1 MIETLMPEDAI
12 TELTTTVLRKSKGR
26 KLEDGDR
33 LLVHYQGKLLNGEQ
47 FDASFDFS
55 SFEQEEGRT
64 AFDFVLGAGQ
74 VIQGWEQG
82 LNGQKLGEVL
92 ELKIPS
98 ELAYGEQGSGDT
110 IPPNSPLIFTVEV
123 LAVLPAGEA
132 DPVFLDFKDSGIKT
146 KKIGLTDELLATI
159 QRSKTGLDLN
169 DELNGGE
176 EVDLLMGLKGKDT
189 LHGGLGADVLIGGK
203 GKDRFLY
210 TDVEDSLVNE
220 AGRDQILDFGK
231 KDKIN
236 LQALADELQFIKK
249 GKFSGTAGEVRF
261 AEETLSLDIDG
272 DGTADFAVALPGVTK
287 LKGSNLLL

>member
-1 MIETLMPEDAI
+1 MLMSHEPI

-26 KLEDGDR
+26 KLQDGDR
-33 LLVHYQGKLLNGEQ
+33 LLVQYQGELLNGEQ

-55 SFEQEEGRT
+55 SFEPEEGRT
-64 AFDFVLGAGQ
+64 PFDFVLGAGQ
-74 VIQGWEQG
+74 VIQGWDQG
-82 LNGQKLGEVL
+82 LNGQKLGEVV

-98 ELAYGEQGSGDT
+98 ELAYGETGSGGT

-132 DPVFLDFKDSGIKT
+132 VPIYLDFKDIGIKT
-146 KKIGLTDELLATI
+146 KKLGLTDELLATV
-159 QRSKTGLDLN
+159 QFTQTGLDLN
-169 DELNGGE
+169 DELNGSE
-176 EVDLLMGLKGKDT
+176 QSDLLIGLKGKDT

-210 TDVEDSLVNE
+210 TALEDSLVNE
-220 AGRDQILDFGK
+220 EGRDHILDFGK

-249 GKFSGTAGEVRF
+249 GKFTGTAGEVRF
-261 AEETLSLDIDG
+261 AKETLSIDIDG
-272 DGTADFAVALPGVTK
+272 DELADFAVALPGVEK

>member
-1 MIETLMPEDAI
+1 MSQNSV

-26 KLEDGDR
+26 KLQDGDR
-33 LLVHYQGKLLNGEQ
+33 LLVHYQGELLNGEQ

-55 SFEQEEGRT
+55 RFEPEEGRT
-64 AFDFVLGAGQ
+64 PFDFVLGAGQ
-74 VIQGWEQG
+74 VIQGWDQG
-82 LNGQKLGEVL
+82 LNGQKLGEVV

-98 ELAYGEQGSGDT
+98 ELAYGETGSGGT

-132 DPVFLDFKDSGIKT
+132 VPIYLDFKDIGIKT
-146 KKIGLTDELLATI
+146 KKLGLTDELLATV
-159 QRSKTGLDLN
+159 QFTQTGLDLN
-169 DELNGGE
+169 DELNGSE
-176 EVDLLMGLKGKDT
+176 QSDLLIGLKGKDT
-189 LHGGLGADVLIGGK
+189 LHGGPGADVLIGGK

-210 TDVEDSLVNE
+210 TALEDSLVNE
-220 AGRDQILDFGK
+220 EGRDHILDFGK

-261 AEETLSLDIDG
+261 AKETLSLDIDG

>member
-1 MIETLMPEDAI
+1 MSQNSV

-26 KLEDGDR
+26 KLQDGDR
-33 LLVHYQGKLLNGEQ
+33 LLVHYQGELLNGEQ

-55 SFEQEEGRT
+55 SFEPEEGRT
-64 AFDFVLGAGQ
+64 PFDFVLGAGQ
-74 VIQGWEQG
+74 VIQGWDQG
-82 LNGQKLGEVL
+82 LNGQKLGEVV

-98 ELAYGEQGSGDT
+98 ELAYGETGSEGT

-132 DPVFLDFKDSGIKT
+132 VPIYLDFKDIGIKT
-146 KKIGLTDELLATI
+146 KKLGLTDELLATV
-159 QRSKTGLDLN
+159 QFTQTGLDLN
-169 DELNGGE
+169 DELNGSE
-176 EVDLLMGLKGKDT
+176 QSDLLIGLKGKDT

-210 TDVEDSLVNE
+210 TALEDSLVNE
-220 AGRDQILDFGK
+220 EGRDHILDFGK

-261 AEETLSLDIDG
+261 AKETLSLDIDG

>member
-1 MIETLMPEDAI
+1 MIETLMPRDAI

-33 LLVHYQGKLLNGEQ
+33 LLVQYQGKLLNGEQ

-98 ELAYGEQGSGDT
+98 ELAYGEQAIGDT
-110 IPPNSPLIFTVEV
+110 IPANSPLIFTVEV
-123 LAVLPAGEA
+123 LAMLPAGEA
-132 DPVFLDFKDSGIKT
+132 VPIYLDFKDIGINT
-146 KKIGLTDELLATI
+146 KKLGLTNEFLATV
-159 QRSKTGLDLN
+159 QFTKTGLDLN
-169 DELNGGE
+169 DELNGRDE
-176 EVDLLMGLKGKDT
+176 ADLLIGLKGKDT
-189 LHGGLGADVLIGGK
+189 LHGGGGADVLIGGK

-210 TDVEDSLVNE
+210 TAVEDSLVKE
-220 AGRDQILDFGK
+220 EGRDHILDFGK

-236 LQALADELQFIKK
+236 LKALADELQFIKK
-249 GKFSGTAGEVRF
+249 AKFTGTAGEVRF
-261 AEETLSLDIDG
+261 AKETLSIDIDG
-272 DGTADFAVALPGVTK
+272 DQSAEFAVALPGVEK

>member
-1 MIETLMPEDAI
+1 MSQDSV

-33 LLVHYQGKLLNGEQ
+33 LLVHYQGELLNGEQ

-55 SFEQEEGRT
+55 RFEPEEGRT
-64 AFDFVLGAGQ
+64 PFEFVLDAGQ
-74 VIQGWEQG
+74 VIQGWDQG
-82 LNGQKLGEVL
+82 LNGQKLGEVV

-98 ELAYGEQGSGDT
+98 ELAYGEQAQGDL

-132 DPVFLDFKDSGIKT
+132 VPIYLDFKDIGIKP
-146 KKIGLTDELLATI
+146 KKLGLTDELLATV
-159 QRSKTGLDLN
+159 QFSKTGLDRN
-169 DELNGGE
+169 DELNGRE
-176 EVDLLMGLKGKDT
+176 EADLLMGIKGKDT
-189 LHGGLGADVLIGGK
+189 LYGGSGADVLIGGK

-210 TDVEDSLVNE
+210 TAVEDSLVNE
-220 AGRDQILDFGK
+220 AGRDHILDFGK

-261 AEETLSLDIDG
+261 AKETLSLDIDG

>member
-1 MIETLMPEDAI
+1 MSQDSV

-47 FDASFDFS
+47 FDASFDFL
-55 SFEQEEGRT
+55 SFEAEEGRT
-64 AFDFVLGAGQ
+64 PFDFVLGAGQ
-74 VIQGWEQG
+74 VIQGWDQG
-82 LNGQKLGEVL
+82 LNGQKLGEVV

-98 ELAYGEQGSGDT
+98 ELAYGEQAQGDL

-132 DPVFLDFKDSGIKT
+132 VPIYLDFKDIGIKP
-146 KKIGLTDELLATI
+146 KKLGLTDELMATVLF
-159 QRSKTGLDLN
+159 SKTGLDLN
-169 DELNGGE
+169 DELNGRE
-176 EVDLLMGLKGKDT
+176 EADLLIGLKGKDT
-189 LHGGLGADVLIGGK
+189 LHGGGGADVLIGGK

-210 TDVEDSLVNE
+210 TAVEDSLVNE

-261 AEETLSLDIDG
+261 AKEILSIDIDG
-272 DGTADFAVALPGVTK
+272 DELADFAVALPGVEK

>member
-1 MIETLMPEDAI
+1 MSQDSV

-33 LLVHYQGKLLNGEQ
+33 LLVHYQGELLNGEQ

-55 SFEQEEGRT
+55 RFEPEEGRT
-64 AFDFVLGAGQ
+64 PFEFVLDAGQ
-74 VIQGWEQG
+74 VIQGWDQG
-82 LNGQKLGEVL
+82 LNGQKLGEVV

-98 ELAYGEQGSGDT
+98 ELAYGEQAQGDL

-132 DPVFLDFKDSGIKT
+132 VPIYLDFKDIGIKP
-146 KKIGLTDELLATI
+146 KKLGLTDELLATV
-159 QRSKTGLDLN
+159 QFSKTGLDRN
-169 DELNGGE
+169 DELNGRE
-176 EVDLLMGLKGKDT
+176 EADLLMGIKGKDA
-189 LHGGLGADVLIGGK
+189 LYGGSGADVLIGGK

-210 TDVEDSLVNE
+210 TAVEDSLANE
-220 AGRDQILDFGK
+220 EGRDHILDFGK

-261 AEETLSLDIDG
+261 AKETLSLDIDG

>member
-1 MIETLMPEDAI
+1 MSQDSV

-26 KLEDGDR
+26 KLQDGDR
-33 LLVHYQGKLLNGEQ
+33 LLVHYQGELLNGEQ

-55 SFEQEEGRT
+55 RFEPEEGRT
-64 AFDFVLGAGQ
+64 PFDFVLGAGQ
-74 VIQGWEQG
+74 VIQGWDQG
-82 LNGQKLGEVL
+82 LNGQKLGEVV

-98 ELAYGEQGSGDT
+98 ELAYGEQAQGDL

-132 DPVFLDFKDSGIKT
+132 VPIYLDFKDIGIKP
-146 KKIGLTDELLATI
+146 KKLGLTDELLATV
-159 QRSKTGLDLN
+159 QFSKTGLDRN
-169 DELNGGE
+169 DELNGRE
-176 EVDLLMGLKGKDT
+176 EADLLMGIKGKDT
-189 LHGGLGADVLIGGK
+189 LYGGSGADVLIGGK

-210 TDVEDSLVNE
+210 TAVEDSLANE
-220 AGRDQILDFGK
+220 EGRDHILDFGK

-261 AEETLSLDIDG
+261 AKETLSLDIDG

>member
-1 MIETLMPEDAI
+1 MSQNSV

-26 KLEDGDR
+26 KLQDGDR
-33 LLVHYQGKLLNGEQ
+33 LLVQYQGELLNGEQ

-55 SFEQEEGRT
+55 SFEPEEGRT
-64 AFDFVLGAGQ
+64 PFDFVLGAGQ
-74 VIQGWEQG
+74 VIQGWDQG
-82 LNGQKLGEVL
+82 LNGQKLGEVV

-98 ELAYGEQGSGDT
+98 ELAYGETGSGGT

-132 DPVFLDFKDSGIKT
+132 VPIYLDFKDIGIKT
-146 KKIGLTDELLATI
+146 KKLGLTDELLATV
-159 QRSKTGLDLN
+159 QFTQTGLDLN
-169 DELNGGE
+169 DELNGSE
-176 EVDLLMGLKGKDT
+176 QSDLLIGLKGKDT
-189 LHGGLGADVLIGGK
+189 LHGGGGADVLIGGK

-210 TDVEDSLVNE
+210 TAVEDSLVNE
-220 AGRDQILDFGK
+220 EGRDHILDFGK

-261 AEETLSLDIDG
+261 AKETLSLDIDG

>member
-1 MIETLMPEDAI
+1 MSQDSV

-33 LLVHYQGKLLNGEQ
+33 LLVHYQGELLNGEQ

-55 SFEQEEGRT
+55 RFEPEEGRT
-64 AFDFVLGAGQ
+64 PFEFVLGAGQ
-74 VIQGWEQG
+74 VIQGWDQG
-82 LNGQKLGEVL
+82 LNGQKLGEVV

-98 ELAYGEQGSGDT
+98 ELAYGEQAQGDL

-132 DPVFLDFKDSGIKT
+132 VPIYLDFKDIGIKP
-146 KKIGLTDELLATI
+146 KKLGLTDELLATV
-159 QRSKTGLDLN
+159 QFSKTGLDRN
-169 DELNGGE
+169 DELNGRE
-176 EVDLLMGLKGKDT
+176 EADLLMGIKGKDT
-189 LHGGLGADVLIGGK
+189 LYGGSGADVLIGGK

-210 TDVEDSLVNE
+210 TDVGDSLANE
-220 AGRDQILDFGK
+220 EGRDHILDFGK

-236 LQALADELQFIKK
+236 LQALADELRFIKK
-249 GKFSGTAGEVRF
+249 AKFTGTAGEVRF
-261 AEETLSLDIDG
+261 AKETLSIDIDG
-272 DGTADFAVALPGVTK
+272 DQSAEFAVALPGVEK

>member
-1 MIETLMPEDAI
+1 MSQDSV

-33 LLVHYQGKLLNGEQ
+33 LLVHYQGELLNGEQ

-55 SFEQEEGRT
+55 RFEPEEGRT
-64 AFDFVLGAGQ
+64 PFEFVLGAGQ
-74 VIQGWEQG
+74 VIQGWDQG
-82 LNGQKLGEVL
+82 LNGQKLGEVV

-98 ELAYGEQGSGDT
+98 ELAYGEQAQGDL

-132 DPVFLDFKDSGIKT
+132 VPIYLDFKDIGIKP
-146 KKIGLTDELLATI
+146 KKLGLTDELLATV
-159 QRSKTGLDLN
+159 QFSKTGLDRN
-169 DELNGGE
+169 DELNGRE
-176 EVDLLMGLKGKDT
+176 EADLLMGIKGKDA
-189 LHGGLGADVLIGGK
+189 LYGGSGADVLIGGK

-210 TDVEDSLVNE
+210 TAVEDSLANE
-220 AGRDQILDFGK
+220 EGRDHILDFGK

-261 AEETLSLDIDG
+261 AKETLSLDIDG